1 MLPVFSIN
9 DEIFF
14 NDHLEGDTSDDV
26 HIIPEGSFKSFI
38 DECNFLGFQLED
50 EDSDISEET
59 IYHNINSKY
68 FDIPD
73 FNKIKP
79 DASST
84 LNLHFE
90 DLKVILSL
98 LKFKFD
104 IIAITEHK
112 ILKDIGPTTNIKL
125 DGYNPLEYNPIE
137 TTHGGTGFYINKSLN
152 FVRRNDLEFNSPGN
166 YESTFIELIF
176 PDKKNKIM
184 GCVYRHPSSSL
195 SIEDFSRQCIEPVLE
210 KISSENKICSL
221 TGDFN
226 INLLKTDQHEGTSYF
241 YNCLSSN
248 SFAPYILHPTRPVS
262 KTLIDNI
269 FINSLEY
276 KAHCGNLTTQIADH
290 LIQFVLL
297 EGFYKNVPPKKQAVY
312 ERNFKHFNEREFEE
326 ILANFDWEAEL
337 VYNLNDSNTSL
348 ENLVNKFNFFLD
360 ECAPFKKLNKKE
372 MELKLKPWINKEILA
387 KIYERDKL
395 LQKYCNLKDSI
406 RKQNVYA
413 QYKLL
418 RNSITKM
425 KRQSKI
431 DYYKKYFEVNKS
443 KSKSIWKGIRSIV
456 NINSNSRR
464 DIKLINED
472 GKFITD
478 SKKIAN
484 TFNKYFV
491 SIGPEIDKGIPKS
504 EHNYRDYL
512 SSIKVNITFFMSPTK
527 PEEVFD
533 IITSL
538 DINKST
544 GPNSIPVYVLKV
556 FNNFFSDKLSKIINI
571 SFLTGVFP
579 DLCKIAKVIPIFKKD
594 NQLLCGNY
602 RPISLLPVF
611 SKIFEKIIFTRM
623 CSFLEKN
630 KLIYDHQFGF
640 RAKHSTN
647 HAIISLTELIK
658 SYKDSGNIVAGVF
671 IDLNGW

>member
-1 MLPVFSIN
+1 
-9 DEIFF
+9 
-14 NDHLEGDTSDDV
+14 
-26 HIIPEGSFKSFI
+26 
-38 DECNFLGFQLED
+38 
-50 EDSDISEET
+50 
-59 IYHNINSKY
+59 
-68 FDIPD
+68 
-73 FNKIKP
+73 
-79 DASST
+79 
-84 LNLHFE
+84 
-90 DLKVILSL
+90 
-98 LKFKFD
+98 
-104 IIAITEHK
+104 
-112 ILKDIGPTTNIKL
+112 
-125 DGYNPLEYNPIE
+125 
-137 TTHGGTGFYINKSLN
+137 
-152 FVRRNDLEFNSPGN
+152 
-166 YESTFIELIF
+166 
-176 PDKKNKIM
+176 
-184 GCVYRHPSSSL
+184 
-195 SIEDFSRQCIEPVLE
+195 
-210 KISSENKICSL
+210 
-221 TGDFN
+221 
-226 INLLKTDQHEGTSYF
+226 
-241 YNCLSSN
+241 
-248 SFAPYILHPTRPVS
+248 
-262 KTLIDNI
+262 
-269 FINSLEY
+269 
-276 KAHCGNLTTQIADH
+276 
-290 LIQFVLL
+290 
-297 EGFYKNVPPKKQAVY
+297 
-312 ERNFKHFNEREFEE
+312 
-326 ILANFDWEAEL
+326 
-337 VYNLNDSNTSL
+337 
-348 ENLVNKFNFFLD
+348 
-360 ECAPFKKLNKKE
+360 
-372 MELKLKPWINKEILA
+372 MELKLKPWINNEILA

-464 DIKLINED
+464 DIKLLNED

-491 SIGPEIDKGIPKS
+491 NIGPEIDKGIPKS
-504 EHNYRDYL
+504 DHNYRDYL

-623 CSFLEKN
+623 YSFLEKN

-671 IDLNGW
+671 IDLQKAFDTVNHQILCDKLKYYGFRGKSNDLISSFLSGRKQFVSIDGHNSSNLDITCGVPQGSTLGPLLFLIYINDLRFCLKHATSSHFADDTCLLYASKKSKTLETNLNYDLKS